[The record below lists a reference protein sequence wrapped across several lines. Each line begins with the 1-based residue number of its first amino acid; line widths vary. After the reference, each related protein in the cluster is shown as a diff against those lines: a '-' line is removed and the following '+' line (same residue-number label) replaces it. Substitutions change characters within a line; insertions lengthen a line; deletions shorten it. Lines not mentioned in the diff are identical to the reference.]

1 MSENWDFKFG
11 QKTNINP
18 KWTYTSDN
26 SSKKNFAAKDAPSNG
41 LSLRCHDINTELL
54 KTISKALSHDF
65 FIDYSNQMYGKS
77 AQNYTENP
85 PENV

>member
-41 LSLRCHDINTELL
+41 LKN
-54 KTISKALSHDF
+54 K
-65 FIDYSNQMYGKS
+65 
-77 AQNYTENP
+77 YTVRTPRVTTFSEATTSIPNS
-85 PENV
+85 